1 MFSFYH
7 KISVLL
13 FVTFC
18 TSQVLANDLA
28 TLNPKA
34 PPGLNFDLLD
44 WNITVPTDAN
54 NDGKID
60 TIPEE
65 FLAKGFSY
73 EPYFYTAADG
83 GMVFTAFVKG
93 PKTSKNTKYTRS
105 ELREMLRRGNNRIKT
120 QGVNENNWV
129 FSSVRGKEQRKAG
142 GVDGRLEATLAVNNV
157 TVTGD
162 PKQVGRVIVGQIHA
176 KDDEPAK
183 IYYRKL
189 PNNTKGSIYLAHEP
203 RGGDDQYYEF
213 VGSRSSNAK
222 DPEDGIA
229 LDERFGYIID
239 VKGDTLTVTLSRE
252 GKDDVTHVVDM
263 QDSGYNKRD
272 QYMYFKAGVYNQNST
287 GLPEDYAQA
296 TFYRLVNT
304 HKGYNH

>member
-7 KISVLL
+7 KIFLL
-13 FVTFC
+13 LVATFC
-18 TSQVLANDLA
+18 SLQVFANDNE

-44 WNITVPTDAN
+44 WNLTVPTDAN
-54 NDGKID
+54 NDGKVD
-60 TIPEE
+60 TIPEV

-129 FSSVRGKEQRKAG
+129 FSSVRAKEQRKAG

-176 KDDEPAK
+176 KDDEPAR

-203 RGGDDQYYEF
+203 RGGDDSYYEF

-222 DPEDGIA
+222 DPQDGIA
-229 LDERFGYIID
+229 LDEKFSYIID
-239 VKGDTLTVTLSRE
+239 VLGDILTVTLSRE
-252 GKDDVTHVVDM
+252 GKDDITHVVDM
-263 QDSGYNKRD
+263 QNSGYNKRN

-287 GLPEDYAQA
+287 GVPEDYAQA
-296 TFYRLVNT
+296 TFYRLVNS
-304 HKGYNH
+304 HKGYDH

>member
-1 MFSFYH
+1 MFSFH
-7 KISVLL
+7 SRIIIL
-13 FVTFC
+13 FFAILFNVQAT
-18 TSQVLANDLA
+18 ANNSNQ
-28 TLNPKA
+28 LNPKA
-34 PPGLNFDLLD
+34 PPGLNFDLKD
-44 WNITVPTDAN
+44 WNLSLPL
-54 NDGKID
+54 D
-60 TIPEE
+60 TNKDLKVDVIPEV
-65 FLAKGFSY
+65 FLEKGFQI

-83 GMVFTAFVKG
+83 GMVFTAFVQG

-105 ELREMLRRGNNRIKT
+105 ELREMLRRGNNRIAT
-120 QGVNENNWV
+120 SGVNENNWV

-176 KDDEPAK
+176 KDDEPAR

-222 DPEDGIA
+222 DPEDGVA
-229 LDERFGYIID
+229 LNEKFSYIID
-239 VKGDTLTVTLSRE
+239 VKGNILTVTLSRE
-252 GKDDVTHVVDM
+252 GKDDITHIVDM

-287 GLPEDYAQA
+287 GLAEDYTQA

-304 HKGYNH
+304 HKGYDH

>member
-7 KISVLL
+7 KIFLLL
-13 FVTFC
+13 FVTC
-18 TSQVLANDLA
+18 CSSQVFANDLA
-28 TLNPKA
+28 VLNPKA

-73 EPYFYTAADG
+73 KPYFYTAEDG

-176 KDDEPAK
+176 KDDEPARL
-183 IYYRKL
+183 YYRKL

-222 DPEDGIA
+222 DPEDGVA
-229 LDERFGYIID
+229 LDEKFSYIID
-239 VKGDTLTVTLSRE
+239 VKGDILTVTLSRE
-252 GKDDVTHVVDM
+252 GKDDITQVVDM

-287 GLPEDYAQA
+287 GVPEDYAQA

-304 HKGYNH
+304 HNGYDH

>member
-1 MFSFYH
+1 MFSS
-7 KISVLL
+7 KPRLL
-13 FVTFC
+13 FGSLLTLFC
-18 TSQVLANDLA
+18 LNSGANE
-28 TLNPKA
+28 LNPKA
-34 PPGLNFDLLD
+34 APGVNFDLFD
-44 WNITVPTDAN
+44 WNLTVPTDAN

-60 TIPEE
+60 TIPETL
-65 FLAKGFSY
+65 LAKGFSY

-83 GMVFTAFVKG
+83 GMVFTSFVKG

-120 QGVNENNWV
+120 QGVNKNNWV

-162 PKQVGRVIVGQIHA
+162 PKQLGRVIVGQIHA
-176 KDDEPAK
+176 KDDEPAR

-189 PNNTKGSIYLAHEP
+189 PHNTKGSIYLAHEP
-203 RGGDDQYYEF
+203 RNGDDQYYEF
-213 VGSRSSNAK
+213 VGSRASNAK
-222 DPEDGIA
+222 DPEDGVA
-229 LDERFGYIID
+229 LDEKFSYVID
-239 VKGDTLTVTLSRE
+239 VKGDILTVTLIRE
-252 GKDDVTHVVDM
+252 DKDDITHVVDM
-263 QDSGYNKRD
+263 KDSGYNKRN

-287 GLPEDYAQA
+287 GKPEDYAQA

-304 HKGYNH
+304 HEGYDH

>member
-7 KISVLL
+7 NISLLL
-13 FVTFC
+13 FATC
-18 TSQVLANDLA
+18 CSSQVFANDLA
-28 TLNPKA
+28 VLNPKA

-73 EPYFYTAADG
+73 KPYFYTAEDG

-162 PKQVGRVIVGQIHA
+162 PKQLGRVIVGQIHA
-176 KDDEPAK
+176 KDDEPARL
-183 IYYRKL
+183 YYRKL

-222 DPEDGIA
+222 DPEDGVA
-229 LDERFGYIID
+229 LDEKFSYIID
-239 VKGDTLTVTLSRE
+239 VKGDILTVTLSRE
-252 GKDDVTHVVDM
+252 GKDDITQVVDM

-287 GLPEDYAQA
+287 GVPEDYAQA

-304 HKGYNH
+304 HNGYDH

>member
-1 MFSFYH
+1 
-7 KISVLL
+7 
-13 FVTFC
+13 
-18 TSQVLANDLA
+18 
-28 TLNPKA
+28 
-34 PPGLNFDLLD
+34 
-44 WNITVPTDAN
+44 VPTDAN

-73 EPYFYTAADG
+73 KPYFYTAEDG

-176 KDDEPAK
+176 KDDEPARL
-183 IYYRKL
+183 YYRKL

-222 DPEDGIA
+222 DPEDGVA
-229 LDERFGYIID
+229 LDEKFSYIID
-239 VKGDTLTVTLSRE
+239 VKGDILTVTLSRE
-252 GKDDVTHVVDM
+252 GKDDITQVVDM

-287 GLPEDYAQA
+287 GVPEDYAQA

-304 HKGYNH
+304 HNGYDH

>member
-1 MFSFYH
+1 MFSFYN
-7 KISVLL
+7 KFSLL
-13 FVTFC
+13 FIATFC
-18 TSQVLANDLA
+18 SLHIFAKDFT
-28 TLNPKA
+28 TLDPKS

-44 WNITVPTDAN
+44 WNLSLPLDTNEDKRV
-54 NDGKID
+54 D
-60 TIPEE
+60 TIPEV
-65 FLAKGFSY
+65 FLEKGFQLA
-73 EPYFYTAADG
+73 PYFYTAADG

-93 PKTSKNTKYTRS
+93 PKTSKSTKYTRS

-129 FSSVRGKEQRKAG
+129 FSSVRGKEKRKAG

-176 KDDEPAK
+176 KDDEPAR

-203 RGGDDQYYEF
+203 RGGKDSYYEF
-213 VGSRSSNAK
+213 IGSRSSNAK
-222 DPEDGIA
+222 DPEDGVA
-229 LDERFGYIID
+229 LDEKFSYIID
-239 VKGDTLTVTLSRE
+239 VKDESLTVTIRRA
-252 GKDDVTHVVDM
+252 GKDDITHIVDM
-263 QDSGYNKRD
+263 RDSGYNKRD

-287 GLPEDYAQA
+287 GVPEDYVQA
-296 TFYRLVNT
+296 TFYRLVNS

>member
-7 KISVLL
+7 KVSLL
-13 FVTFC
+13 LIATFC
-18 TSQVLANDLA
+18 SFQVSSNEPESLD
-28 TLNPKA
+28 PKA

-44 WNITVPTDAN
+44 WNLSLPLDTNEDQKV
-54 NDGKID
+54 D
-60 TIPEE
+60 TIPEV
-65 FLAKGFSY
+65 FLEKGFQL

-120 QGVNENNWV
+120 QGVTENNWV
-129 FSSVRGKEQRKAG
+129 FSSVRAKEQRKAG

-162 PKQVGRVIVGQIHA
+162 PKQIGRVIVGQIHA
-176 KDDEPAK
+176 KDDEPAR

-203 RGGDDQYYEF
+203 RGGDDSYYEF

-229 LDERFGYIID
+229 LDEKFSYVID
-239 VKGDTLTVTLSRE
+239 VKGDILTVTLSRE
-252 GKDDVTHVVDM
+252 GKDDITHVVDM

-287 GLPEDYAQA
+287 GVPEDYAQA
-296 TFYRLVNT
+296 TFYRLVNS
-304 HKGYNH
+304 HKGYDH

>member
-1 MFSFYH
+1 MLSFYY
-7 KISVLL
+7 KISLVLFATL
-13 FVTFC
+13 C
-18 TSQVLANDLA
+18 SSQAFAKDLA
-28 TLNPKA
+28 TLNPQA

-44 WNITVPTDAN
+44 WNLSLPL
-54 NDGKID
+54 D
-60 TIPEE
+60 TNEDKKVDIIPEA
-65 FLAKGFSY
+65 FLAKGFQLK
-73 EPYFYTAADG
+73 PYFYTAEDG

-105 ELREMLRRGNNRIKT
+105 ELREMLRRGNTRIKP

-129 FSSVRGKEQRKAG
+129 FSTVRGKEQRKAG

-162 PKQVGRVIVGQIHA
+162 PKQLGRVIVGQIHA
-176 KDDEPAK
+176 KDDEPAR

-229 LDERFGYIID
+229 LDEKFSYIID
-239 VKGDTLTVTLSRE
+239 VQGDILTVTLSRE
-252 GKDDVTHVVDM
+252 GKADITHVVDM
-263 QDSGYNKRD
+263 QDSGYHKRD

-287 GLPEDYAQA
+287 GVPEDYAQA

-304 HKGYNH
+304 HKGYEH

>member
-7 KISVLL
+7 KISLL
-13 FVTFC
+13 FLVVF
-18 TSQVLANDLA
+18 SAFPSFADELPI
-28 TLNPKA
+28 LNPNA

-44 WNITVPTDAN
+44 WNISVPTDAN

-60 TIPEE
+60 TIPEK

-105 ELREMLRRGNNRIKT
+105 ELREMLRRGNTRIKT
-120 QGVNENNWV
+120 QGVNKNNWV
-129 FSSVRGKEQRKAG
+129 FSSIRGKEQRKAG

-162 PKQVGRVIVGQIHA
+162 PKQLGRVIVGQIHA
-176 KDDEPAK
+176 KDDEPAR

-189 PNNTKGSIYLAHEP
+189 PHNTKGSIYLAHEP
-203 RGGDDQYYEF
+203 RGGKDQYYEF
-213 VGSRSSNAK
+213 VGSRASNAK
-222 DPEDGIA
+222 DPEDGVA
-229 LDERFGYIID
+229 LDEKFSYVID
-239 VKGDTLTVTLSRE
+239 VKGDILTVTLIRE
-252 GKDDVTHVVDM
+252 GKDDITHVVDM
-263 QDSGYNKRD
+263 KDSGYNKRN

-287 GLPEDYAQA
+287 GKPEDYAQA

-304 HKGYNH
+304 HKGYDH

>member
-7 KISVLL
+7 NISLLL
-13 FVTFC
+13 FATC
-18 TSQVLANDLA
+18 CSSQVFANDLA
-28 TLNPKA
+28 VLNPKA

-73 EPYFYTAADG
+73 KPYFYTAEDG

-176 KDDEPAK
+176 KDDEPAR

-203 RGGDDQYYEF
+203 RGGDDEYYEF
-213 VGSRSSNAK
+213 VGSRASNAK
-222 DPEDGIA
+222 DPEDGVA
-229 LDERFGYIID
+229 LNEKFSYIID
-239 VKGDTLTVTLSRE
+239 VKGDILTVTLIRE
-252 GKDDVTHVVDM
+252 GRDDIIHVVDM
-263 QDSGYNKRD
+263 QDSGYNKRN

-304 HKGYNH
+304 HKGYDH

>member
-7 KISVLL
+7 RISLL
-13 FVTFC
+13 IFTTLC
-18 TSQVLANDLA
+18 SSQIFADDLPP
-28 TLNPKA
+28 LNPKA

-157 TVTGD
+157 TITGD

-176 KDDEPAK
+176 KDDEPAR

-203 RGGDDQYYEF
+203 RGGNDQYYEF
-213 VGSRSSNAK
+213 VGSRASNAK

-229 LDERFGYIID
+229 LDEKFSYIID
-239 VKGDTLTVTLSRE
+239 VQGDILTVTLSRE
-252 GKDDVTHVVDM
+252 GKEDITHVVDM
-263 QDSGYNKRD
+263 QNSGYNKRD

-287 GLPEDYAQA
+287 GVPEDYAQA
-296 TFYRLVNT
+296 TFYRLVNS
-304 HKGYNH
+304 HKGYEH

>member
-7 KISVLL
+7 RISLL
-13 FVTFC
+13 IFTTLC
-18 TSQVLANDLA
+18 SSQIFADDLPP
-28 TLNPKA
+28 LNPKA

-157 TVTGD
+157 TITGD

-176 KDDEPAK
+176 KDDEPAR

-213 VGSRSSNAK
+213 VGSRASNAK

-229 LDERFGYIID
+229 LDEKFSYIID
-239 VKGDTLTVTLSRE
+239 VQGDILTVTLSRE
-252 GKDDVTHVVDM
+252 GKEDIIHVVDM

-287 GLPEDYAQA
+287 GVPEDYAQA
-296 TFYRLVNT
+296 TFYRLVNS
-304 HKGYNH
+304 HKGYEH